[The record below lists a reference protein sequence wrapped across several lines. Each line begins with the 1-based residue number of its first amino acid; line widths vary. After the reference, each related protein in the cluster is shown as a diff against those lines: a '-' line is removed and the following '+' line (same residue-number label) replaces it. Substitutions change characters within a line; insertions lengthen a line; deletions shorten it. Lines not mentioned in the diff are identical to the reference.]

1 MQKLMP
7 RFRFKY
13 MDSLIAYIVR
23 NLDCRFVL
31 HISPKTDGKNCL
43 WVTEAGDSAVLWV
56 EYTNL
61 RFKGW
66 PPTSRVDQFHALTL
80 PAYLCETTD

>member
-7 RFRFKY
+7 KLRFKY

-31 HISPKTDGKNCL
+31 HISPTIDGKNYL
-43 WVTEAGDSAVLWV
+43 WVTEAGDNVVLWS
-56 EYTNL
+56 EAANL

-80 PAYLCETTD
+80 PAYLCETT